1 MADTEGPAAA
11 RGLPVRSLRRWA
23 TRRFGGRA
31 TLPADL
37 RAGAVL
43 GLESVPD
50 GLANG
55 LLAGVNPLLALNAY
69 LVGTVAGAFA
79 TSTVLMSV
87 QATGAMAVII
97 SDVPETQTGDARAT
111 QALATLALLTGI
123 GMLALGVAR
132 LGSLVRF
139 VPSSVLVGFVNAVA
153 INIILSQVDE
163 VTGYASDAGN
173 RVAKTLDTLLHPGQI
188 SWADVLVAGLTIAL
202 IVVLERSRL
211 GALGMVVAI
220 ALASALPVVLDA
232 LGTTVLDVPVLSDIV
247 TVPRSLPQLD
257 VPSFGLVA
265 AMVVPALSLVFV
277 GLVQGAAIGA
287 SVPNPGGSAS
297 DPSGDF
303 RGQGVANLATGVLQ
317 GMPVAGSMS
326 ATNLVRA
333 AGGRTATANLFAGVV
348 IAASMLLLADVVG
361 YVAMPA
367 LGGLLMLIGWR
378 SLKVDQLVLTWR
390 TGPVPATTMA
400 ITFVLTLLI
409 PLQYAVLVGVGLAV
423 LLHVARQ
430 SNRVVVK
437 HWVFDDDSAFP
448 TEADPP
454 SELHAGDVV
463 VLATYGSLFF
473 ASAPAFEAQ
482 LPRPGRPGTRGVV
495 VLRLRAKEELGST
508 VVKVLFRYAE
518 QLAASGSRLMLAGLT
533 PGVRRQL
540 DDTRLTAV
548 LGEDAVFMAHAR
560 VGLSV
565 AEAVAYAREWLAAE
579 GPTPGAEDR
588 DPAPGAGGDDPAS
601 GA

>member
-1 MADTEGPAAA
+1 MRPADTASPTG
-11 RGLPVRSLRRWA
+11 RVRAWWSG
-23 TRRFGGRA
+23 RFGNRTTIA
-31 TLPADL
+31 ADL
-37 RAGAVL
+37 RAGTVL

-55 LLAGVNPLLALNAY
+55 LLAGVNPLLALHGY
-69 LVGTVAGAFA
+69 LVGTVVGAVT

-97 SDVPETQTGDARAT
+97 SDVPQTQTGDARA
-111 QALATLALLTGI
+111 QDALAVLALLTGA
-123 GMLALGVAR
+123 GMLALGLAR

-153 INIILSQVDE
+153 INIMLSQVDE
-163 VTGYASDAGN
+163 ITGYSSEASN
-173 RVAKTLDTLLHPGQI
+173 RVLKALDTLVHPGQI
-188 SWADVLVAGLTIAL
+188 QWASVLVAVLTIGL
-202 IVVLERSRL
+202 IVLLERTRL

-232 LGTTVLDVPVLSDIV
+232 LGSTVLAVPVLADLV
-247 TVPRSLPQLD
+247 TVPRGLPDLD
-257 VPSFGLVA
+257 VPSLA
-265 AMVVPALSLVFV
+265 LVPAMIVPAFSLVFV
-277 GLVQGAAIGA
+277 GLVQGAAIGGTM
-287 SVPNPGGSAS
+287 PNPDGSAG

-303 RGQGVANLATGVLQ
+303 RGQGVANLATSVLQ

-333 AGGRTATANLFAGVV
+333 AGARTATANLFAGVV
-348 IAASMLLLADVVG
+348 MGATMLLFADVVG

-367 LGGLLMLIGWR
+367 LGGLLVLIGWR
-378 SLKVDQLVLTWR
+378 SLKIDQLVLTWR

-400 ITFVLTLLI
+400 ITFVLTLII

-437 HWVFDDDSAFP
+437 HWVFDDDHGFP
-448 TEADPP
+448 TEVDPP
-454 SELHAGDVV
+454 GELPAARVV

-482 LPRPGRPGTRGVV
+482 LPRPAGGGIHGVV

-508 VVKVLFRYAE
+508 VITVLSRYAG
-518 QLAASGSRLMLAGLT
+518 QLATCESRLMLCGVT

-540 DDTRLTAV
+540 DDTGLTAL
-548 LGEDAVFMAHAR
+548 LGDDAVFPAHAR

-565 AEAVAYAREWLAAE
+565 REAVAHAE
-579 GPTPGAEDR
+579 QWIAESQASS
-588 DPAPGAGGDDPAS
+588 APGEE
-601 GA
+601 

>member
-1 MADTEGPAAA
+1 MGDSGVGDSGGRPSPASLTRRA
-11 RGLPVRSLRRWA
+11 RGWA
-23 TRRFGGRA
+23 SGRFGNRA
-31 TLPADL
+31 TVADDL

-55 LLAGVNPLLALNAY
+55 LLAGVNPVLALNGY
-69 LVGTVAGAFA
+69 LVGTLVGAVS

-97 SDVPETQTGDARAT
+97 SDVPQTQTGDARA
-111 QALATLALLTGI
+111 QEALAVLAVLTGL

-153 INIILSQVDE
+153 INIMLSQVDE
-163 VTGYASDAGN
+163 ITGYTSDAAN
-173 RVAKTLDTLLHPGQI
+173 RVLKTVDTLVHPGQI
-188 SWADVLVAGLTIAL
+188 HWAGVLVAALTVGL
-202 IVVLERSRL
+202 IVLLERTRL
-211 GALGMVVAI
+211 GALGMVAAI
-220 ALASALPVVLDA
+220 ALGSAVPVVLEA
-232 LGTTVLDVPVLSDIV
+232 LGTTVLAVPVLSDVV
-247 TVPRSLPQLD
+247 TVPRSLPQLQL
-257 VPSFGLVA
+257 PSVGLVV
-265 AMVVPALSLVFV
+265 AMAVPALSLVFV
-277 GLVQGAAIGA
+277 GLVQGAAIGGTVA
-287 SVPNPGGSAS
+287 NPDGSPNDA
-297 DPSGDF
+297 SGDF

-326 ATNLVRA
+326 STNLVKA

-348 IAASMLLLADVVG
+348 IGASMLLLSDAVG
-361 YVAMPA
+361 YIAMPA
-367 LGGLLMLIGWR
+367 LGGLLVLIGWR
-378 SLKVDQLVLTWR
+378 SLKVDQLLLTWR

-437 HWVFDDDSAFP
+437 HWVFDEPHGFP

-454 SELHAGDVV
+454 AQVPPGEVV

-473 ASAPAFEAQ
+473 ASAPAFAAQ
-482 LPRPGRPGTRGVV
+482 LPRPPAPGTRGVV
-495 VLRLRAKEELGST
+495 VLRLRAKDELGST
-508 VVKVLFRYAE
+508 IVKVLITYAE
-518 QLAASGSRLMLAGLT
+518 QLGASGSRLMLAGLT
-533 PGVRRQL
+533 PGVRRQVE
-540 DDTRLTAV
+540 DTGLVAL
-548 LGEDAVFMAHAR
+548 LGDDAVFMAQAR

-565 AEAVAYAREWLAAE
+565 GEAVEHAREWIATTSE
-579 GPTPGAEDR
+579 PSTP
-588 DPAPGAGGDDPAS
+588 PGS
-601 GA
+601 

>member
-1 MADTEGPAAA
+1 MGDTAGRLSPASLTRRA
-11 RGLPVRSLRRWA
+11 RGWA
-23 TRRFGGRA
+23 SRRFGNRTTVA
-31 TLPADL
+31 ADL

-55 LLAGVNPLLALNAY
+55 LLAGVNPVLALNGY
-69 LVGTVAGAFA
+69 LVGTLVGSVT

-97 SDVPETQTGDARAT
+97 SDVPQTQTGDARA
-111 QALATLALLTGI
+111 QEALGVLAVLTGV

-153 INIILSQVDE
+153 INIMLSQVDE
-163 VTGYASDAGN
+163 ITGYTSNAPN
-173 RVAKTLDTLLHPGQI
+173 RVLKALDTLVHPGQI
-188 SWADVLVAGLTIAL
+188 HWAGVLVAALTIGL
-202 IVVLERSRL
+202 IVLLERTRL

-232 LGTTVLDVPVLSDIV
+232 LGTTVLSVPVLSDIV
-247 TVPRSLPQLD
+247 TVPRSLPRLD
-257 VPSFGLVA
+257 VPPLGLVV
-265 AMVVPALSLVFV
+265 AMVVPAFSLVFV
-277 GLVQGAAIGA
+277 GLVQGAAIGGTMTK
-287 SVPNPGGSAS
+287 PDGSAN
-297 DPSGDF
+297 DASGDF
-303 RGQGVANLATGVLQ
+303 RGQGVANLAVGMLQ
-317 GMPVAGSMS
+317 GTPVAGSMS

-348 IAASMLLLADVVG
+348 IGASMLLLSDVVG
-361 YVAMPA
+361 YIAMPA
-367 LGGLLMLIGWR
+367 LGGLLVLIGWR

-390 TGPVPATTMA
+390 TGAVPATTMA
-400 ITFVLTLLI
+400 ITFVLTLII

-423 LLHVARQ
+423 LLHVGRQ

-437 HWVFDDDSAFP
+437 HWVFDDDNGFP
-448 TEADPP
+448 IEADPP
-454 SELHAGDVV
+454 AEVPAREVV

-482 LPRPGRPGTRGVV
+482 LPRPVGTDTRGVV
-495 VLRLRAKEELGST
+495 VLRLRAKDELGST
-508 VVKVLFRYAE
+508 VVKVLIKYAE
-518 QLAASGSRLMLAGLT
+518 QLAASGSRLMLAGVT
-533 PGVRRQL
+533 PGVRRQV
-540 DDTRLTAV
+540 DDTGLTAL
-548 LGEDAVFMAHAR
+548 LGADAIFLAQAR

-565 AEAVAYAREWLAAE
+565 REAMRHAEAWIEESPA
-579 GPTPGAEDR
+579 TT
-588 DPAPGAGGDDPAS
+588 APGDG
-601 GA
+601 